1 MSMDA
6 VALLKTW
13 PDWEHASLETV
24 LASPAWRMPVRY
36 GETATTLV
44 RADALP
50 DDAISL
56 AVTFDGTPAVL
67 ALADSALY
75 PDLHLL
81 WSRRADLPSA
91 LVLALVEKEC
101 GNLFA
106 LLEKLTRRLFG
117 VTGFADAPGARS
129 YAFAVAGLPAPLAFA
144 LDLPAELLP
153 VFGDLACLDPAHPSI
168 RGAVREIRADYGAL
182 AVTDDELA
190 ALAPGDFLLSPGE
203 TAAQWLT
210 APPADGAAH
219 VLAAAAQTA
228 TFAAFADDAL
238 PPPPPPAEGLLLVR
252 GGRHYA
258 VLAPDRVGEAAA
270 YRVMERK

>member
-1 MSMDA
+1 MDA

-36 GETATTLV
+36 GETAATLV
-44 RADALP
+44 RAAALP

-117 VTGFADAPGARS
+117 VTGFADAPGARP
-129 YAFAVAGLPAPLAFA
+129 YAFAVAGLSAPLAFA

-153 VFGDLACLDPAHPSI
+153 VFGSLSCLDPAHPSI

-190 ALAPGDFLLSPGE
+190 ALAPGDFLLSPVE
-203 TAAQWLT
+203 TPARWVT
-210 APPADGAAH
+210 APPADEMAH

-228 TFAAFADDAL
+228 TFAAFADEAL
-238 PPPPPPAEGLLLVR
+238 PPVPAPADLVVVK
-252 GGRHYA
+252 GGRVRA
-258 VLAPDRVGEAAA
+258 RVVPATVGEAAA
-270 YRVMERK
+270 YRVEERI

>member
-1 MSMDA
+1 MDA

-24 LASPAWRMPVRY
+24 LASPAWRMPMRY

-106 LLEKLTRRLFG
+106 LLEKLTRRQFG

-144 LDLPAELLP
+144 LELPAELLP

-228 TFAAFADDAL
+228 TFAAFADEAL
-238 PPPPPPAEGLLLVR
+238 PPVPAPADLVVVK
-252 GGRHYA
+252 GGRVRA
-258 VLAPDRVGEAAA
+258 RVVPATVGEAAA
-270 YRVMERK
+270 YRVEERI

>member
-1 MSMDA
+1 MDA

-36 GETATTLV
+36 GETVATLV
-44 RADALP
+44 RAAAVP
-50 DDAISL
+50 DDPIAL

-106 LLEKLTRRLFG
+106 LLEKLFRQRRKK
-117 VTGFADAPGARS
+117 
-129 YAFAVAGLPAPLAFA
+129 
-144 LDLPAELLP
+144 
-153 VFGDLACLDPAHPSI
+153 
-168 RGAVREIRADYGAL
+168 
-182 AVTDDELA
+182 A
-190 ALAPGDFLLSPGE
+190 ASSA
-203 TAAQWLT
+203 
-210 APPADGAAH
+210 
-219 VLAAAAQTA
+219 
-228 TFAAFADDAL
+228 
-238 PPPPPPAEGLLLVR
+238 
-252 GGRHYA
+252 
-258 VLAPDRVGEAAA
+258 
-270 YRVMERK
+270 

>member
-1 MSMDA
+1 MDA

-36 GETATTLV
+36 GETAATLV
-44 RADALP
+44 RADAVP
-50 DDAISL
+50 DDPIAL

-81 WSRRADLPSA
+81 WSRRADLPPA

-101 GNLFA
+101 GDLFA
-106 LLEKLTRRLFG
+106 LLEKATRRQFG
-117 VTGFADAPGARS
+117 VTGLAPTLPARP
-129 YAFAVAGLPAPLAFA
+129 YAFAVVGLPAALAFT
-144 LDLPAELLP
+144 LELPAELLP

-168 RGAVREIRADYGAL
+168 RGATREIRADYGTL

-190 ALAPGDFLLSPGE
+190 ALAPGDFLLCPGE
-203 TAAQWLT
+203 PAARWLT
-210 APPADGAAH
+210 APPADEAAH

-228 TFAAFADDAL
+228 TFAAFADEAL
-238 PPPPPPAEGLLLVR
+238 PPPPPPSEGLVLVKN
-252 GGRHYA
+252 GRPYA
-258 VLAPDRVGEAAA
+258 ALVPDRVGEAAA
-270 YRVMERK
+270 YRVVERK

>member
-1 MSMDA
+1 MDA

-36 GETATTLV
+36 GETAATLV
-44 RADALP
+44 RAAAVP
-50 DDAISL
+50 DDPIVL

-81 WSRRADLPSA
+81 WSHRAALPPA

-101 GNLFA
+101 GELFA
-106 LLEKLTRRLFG
+106 LLEKATRRQFG
-117 VTGFADAPGARS
+117 VTGLVPTLPARP
-129 YAFAVAGLPAPLAFA
+129 YAFAVEGLSAALAFA
-144 LDLPAELLP
+144 LELPAELLP

-168 RGAVREIRADYGAL
+168 RGATREIRADYGTL

-190 ALAPGDFLLSPGE
+190 ALASGDFLLCPGE
-203 TAAQWLT
+203 PVVARWLT
-210 APPADGAAH
+210 APPADEAAH

-228 TFAAFADDAL
+228 TFAAFADEAL
-238 PPPPPPAEGLLLVR
+238 PPPPPPSEGLVLVKN
-252 GGRHYA
+252 GRPYA
-258 VLAPDRVGEAAA
+258 ALVPDRVGEAAA
-270 YRVMERK
+270 YRVVERK

>member
-1 MSMDA
+1 MDA

-36 GETATTLV
+36 GETVATLV
-44 RADALP
+44 RAEAVP
-50 DDAISL
+50 DDPITL

-81 WSRRADLPSA
+81 WSRRAGLPPA

-101 GNLFA
+101 GDLFA
-106 LLEKLTRRLFG
+106 LLEKATRRQFG
-117 VTGFADAPGARS
+117 VTSLAPTLPARS
-129 YAFAVAGLPAPLAFA
+129 YAFAVEGLPAALAFA
-144 LDLPAELLP
+144 LELPAELLP

-168 RGAVREIRADYGAL
+168 RGATREIRADYGAL

-190 ALAPGDFLLSPGE
+190 ALAPGDFLLCSGE
-203 TAAQWLT
+203 PMARWLT
-210 APPADGAAH
+210 VPPTDEAAH

-228 TFAAFADDAL
+228 TFAAFADEAL
-238 PPPPPPAEGLLLVR
+238 PPPSPPSEGLVLVKN
-252 GGRHYA
+252 GRPYA
-258 VLAPDRVGEAAA
+258 ALAPDRVGEAAA
-270 YRVMERK
+270 YRVVERK